1 MSATIAVPNILQ
13 EPGYWFWAPAG
24 TAMTVNTVVGSKFSA
39 AWDVAWIGF
48 GATEDGGEFNYETN
62 VEPVR
67 AAEFLDPIKWATTD
81 RSGNVSFTL
90 IDWTLTKWRM
100 ALNAPT
106 ANVVIVSG
114 TTTTQLNRFD
124 PVDPGAEV
132 RAAIGWES
140 LDGTARL
147 YIPQAIQGGA
157 IKSTFKKSP
166 DKAGI
171 ACTWNFELSTVT
183 PKPFQLFTA
192 GTGRI

>member
-1 MSATIAVPNILQ
+1 MAATMAVPNIMQ

-24 TAMTVNTVVGSKFSA
+24 TAAPTHSVTGSKFTDN
-39 AWDVAWIGF
+39 WPVAYIGF

-106 ANVVIVSG
+106 ANVSIVSG
-114 TTTTQLNRFD
+114 TGATQLNKFE
-124 PVDPGAEV
+124 PVDPGSEV
-132 RAAIGWES
+132 RATIGWES

-147 YIPQAIQGGA
+147 WIPQAIQGGA
-157 IKSTFKKSP
+157 IKSTFKRAP

-171 ACTWNFELSTVT
+171 ACTWNFEIATGQ
-183 PKPFQLFTA
+183 KPFYLFTA
-192 GTGRI
+192 GAGRV

>member
-1 MSATIAVPNILQ
+1 MAATISVPNVMQ

-24 TAMTVNTVVGSKFSA
+24 TAAPTHASTASKFSDT
-39 AWDVAWIGF
+39 WPVAWVGF
-48 GATEDGGEFNYETN
+48 GATEDGGEFNYESS

-67 AAEFLDPIKWATTD
+67 AAEFLDPIKWATTG
-81 RSGNVSFTL
+81 RTGNVSFTM

-106 ANVVIVSG
+106 ANVTIVSG
-114 TTTTQLNRFD
+114 TGPTQINKFE
-124 PVDPGAEV
+124 PVDPGQEV

-171 ACTWNFELSTVT
+171 ACTWNFEIATGQ
-183 PKPFQLFTA
+183 KPFYMFTA
-192 GTGRI
+192 GTGRV